1 MFNILLPTKSLIEKM
16 NKELAEITA
25 IQVVAFL
32 AGDENHMSWLMNET
46 GLSIADFSAIE
57 DNLDILAGVLDFLL
71 THENILLEFCEAQ
84 NIDPTIPAEIRP
96 FFPGSSLEY

>member
-1 MFNILLPTKSLIEKM
+1 M

-25 IQVVAFL
+25 IQAITFL

-46 GLSIADFSAIE
+46 GLSIADFSSIQE
-57 DNLDILAGVLDFLL
+57 NQDILAGVLDFLL

-84 NIDPTIPAEIRP
+84 NIDPATLAKIRP

>member
-1 MFNILLPTKSLIEKM
+1 M

-25 IQVVAFL
+25 IQAITFL

-46 GLSIADFSAIE
+46 GLSIADFSSIQE
-57 DNLDILAGVLDFLL
+57 NQDILAGVLDFLL

-84 NIDPTIPAEIRP
+84 NIDPATLTKIRP